1 MDGFTVAGTPAVPET
16 ICGALERWLSKSKTH
31 QQQESAMDNSSWV
44 LSTRSQSILELVI
57 NRPERKN
64 ALNMAMYQVLA
75 EQLEQ
80 AAGDSAVR
88 VVVITGAGGCFTSGN
103 DLEDFARGAN
113 LDPASSP
120 ITCFMMAL
128 LDFPKP
134 VIAAVDGLAIGI
146 GTTMLLH
153 CDLAYA
159 SPASQ
164 FRMPFAQLGLCPE
177 YASSLLV
184 PRLAGHLKASEWLLL
199 GKAFSAAEA
208 ERAGMINQVVD
219 DPLQIARTSAA
230 QLVAMA
236 PAALRA
242 TKALLRAPLHE
253 QTRKVLVDEVRIF
266 GERLRGPEFAEAAAA
281 FFAKRA
287 PDFSRFE

>member
-1 MDGFTVAGTPAVPET
+1 
-16 ICGALERWLSKSKTH
+16 
-31 QQQESAMDNSSWV
+31 MDNSNWV
-44 LSTRSQSILELVI
+44 LSTKNESVLELVI

-64 ALNMAMYQVLA
+64 ALSLAMYQKLA
-75 EQLEQ
+75 EQLRE
-80 AAGDSAVR
+80 AATDATVR
-88 VVVITGAGGCFTSGN
+88 VAIISGAAGCFTSGN
-103 DLEDFARGAN
+103 DLEDFARGADLN
-113 LDPASSP
+113 PESSP
-120 ITCFMMAL
+120 ITRFMMTL

-134 VIAAVDGLAIGI
+134 VIVAVDGLAIGI
-146 GTTMLLH
+146 GTTLLLH

-159 SPASQ
+159 SPNSQ

-177 YASSLLV
+177 YASSFLV
-184 PRLAGHLKASEWLLL
+184 PRLVGHLKASEWLLL
-199 GKAFSAAEA
+199 GNTFGATEA
-208 ERAGMINQVVD
+208 ERGGIINQIVD
-219 DPLQIARTSAA
+219 DPLQVARAKAA

-242 TKALLRAPLHE
+242 TKALLRAPIQE
-253 QTRKVLVDEVRIF
+253 QTRKTLAGEFQLF

>member
-1 MDGFTVAGTPAVPET
+1 
-16 ICGALERWLSKSKTH
+16 
-31 QQQESAMDNSSWV
+31 MDNSNWV
-44 LSTRSQSILELVI
+44 LSTRNQSVLELVI

-64 ALNMAMYQVLA
+64 ALNMAMYQELT
-75 EQLEQ
+75 EQLQQ
-80 AAGDSAVR
+80 AAGDSSVR

-103 DLEDFARGAN
+103 DLEDFARGTN
-113 LDPASSP
+113 LDPANSP
-120 ITCFMMAL
+120 ITRFMMAL

-146 GTTMLLH
+146 GTTLLLH

-159 SPASQ
+159 SPSSQ

-208 ERAGMINQVVD
+208 ERTGMINQAVD
-219 DPLQIARTSAA
+219 DPLQVARASAA

-242 TKALLRAPLHE
+242 TKALLRAPLRE
-253 QTRKVLVDEVRIF
+253 QTRKILDEEVRIF
-266 GERLRGPEFAEAAAA
+266 GERLRGPEFAEAVAA
-281 FFAKRA
+281 FFAKRT
-287 PDFSRFE
+287 PDFSKFE